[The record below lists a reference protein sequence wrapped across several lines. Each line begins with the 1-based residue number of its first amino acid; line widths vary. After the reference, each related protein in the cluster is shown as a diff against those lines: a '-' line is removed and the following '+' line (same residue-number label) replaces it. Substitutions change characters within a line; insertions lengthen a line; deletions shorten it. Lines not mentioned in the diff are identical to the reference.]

1 MKLKIVET
9 RKYSKL
15 GSEQFRN
22 DLQSMPFDEIK
33 NITADP
39 NEMCA
44 MWTKFFLDVPNKHA
58 PLTKFKG
65 NNLSYTHICRI
76 KGCGGAGCPPHQ

>member
-1 MKLKIVET
+1 MKPKIVET

-33 NITADP
+33 ILQQILMKC
-39 NEMCA
+39 EMKCVA
-44 MWTKFFLDVPNKHA
+44 VTGFSVWIRV
-58 PLTKFKG
+58 
-65 NNLSYTHICRI
+65 
-76 KGCGGAGCPPHQ
+76 